1 MTNLRLTPQEWQ
13 RLTMLRDSF
22 DKAVD
27 IIDAA
32 LSALT
37 HELQNGVDAY
47 RAEEDRE
54 DGDPPADREELHL
67 FLDGIAEI
75 DCVSDAIFEYKERL
89 QNLRRR
95 WYSPKRQKRR
105 ARHEQPEIR
114 RHAPSRRNGAST
126 SVVSAARAKQKIRT
140 IIFWS
145 EKKLCV

>member
-1 MTNLRLTPQEWQ
+1 MDSYQVRITPEEEYIMTNLRLTPQEWQ

-22 DKAVD
+22 DKGVD

-67 FLDGIAEI
+67 FLDEMAEL
-75 DCVSDAIFEYKERL
+75 DYVSDAIFEYRERL
-89 QNLRRR
+89 EMLRDRR
-95 WYSPKRQKRR
+95 VL
-105 ARHEQPEIR
+105 PET
-114 RHAPSRRNGAST
+114 AET
-126 SVVSAARAKQKIRT
+126 SSAA
-140 IIFWS
+140 
-145 EKKLCV
+145 